1 MLNGLSNEMK
11 PQEKLY
17 KYGIEKLTLSEL
29 WALII
34 RTGRKNKSALQI
46 GDELI
51 PLIHKNK
58 KTISP
63 ELFNGVRG
71 IGEAK
76 KSAICATLELGS
88 RIYGNKNTKLIV
100 SPKDVW
106 TLMRDE
112 VQKKKEYFIV
122 FYLNTR
128 NQMIQ
133 KEIISIGSLSA
144 SIAHPRE
151 VFEPAVRHHAGQII
165 LSHNHPSGD
174 ATPSEEDKLTTKRL
188 VKAGEIL
195 GIEVV
200 DHVVVTKDSFIS
212 MREKGMM

>member
-1 MLNGLSNEMK
+1 LGK
-11 PQEKLY
+11 AK
-17 KYGIEKLTLSEL
+17 
-29 WALII
+29 
-34 RTGRKNKSALQI
+34 
-46 GDELI
+46 
-51 PLIHKNK
+51 
-58 KTISP
+58 ISV
-63 ELFNGVRG
+63 L
-71 IGEAK
+71 
-76 KSAICATLELGS
+76 CAALELGH
-88 RIYGNKNTKLIV
+88 RLYGNKNTKLIV

-106 TLMRDE
+106 LLMRDE
-112 VQKKKEYFIV
+112 VQKKKEYFVV

-133 KEIISIGSLSA
+133 KEVVSIGSLNT

-174 ATPSEEDKLTTKRL
+174 TTPSHEDRETTRRL

-200 DHVVVTKDSFIS
+200 DHVVVTHEGFVS
-212 MREKGMM
+212 MREKQMM

>member
-1 MLNGLSNEMK
+1 MK
-11 PQEKLY
+11 PQEKLNLF
-17 KYGIEKLTLSEL
+17 GAERLTSSEL

-34 RTGRKNKSALQI
+34 RTGRKGKSAIQI
-46 GDELI
+46 GEELA
-51 PLIHKNK
+51 PLVHKNK
-58 KTISP
+58 NNITP
-63 ELFNGVRG
+63 CLFNGVRG
-71 IGEAK
+71 IGKAK
-76 KSAICATLELGS
+76 ISAICATLELGH

-106 TLMRDE
+106 LLMKDE
-112 VQKKKEYFIV
+112 IEKKKEYFV
-122 FYLNTR
+122 VLYLNTR

-174 ATPSEEDKLTTKRL
+174 STPSHEDRETTRRL

-200 DHVVVTKDSFIS
+200 DHVVVSKEGFVS
-212 MREKGMM
+212 MREKMMM